1 MSSAAAIFLDFNL
14 PNAASWFYF
23 ALMLAVALF
32 FKFNRFF
39 SIRNWDIL
47 SLFLLVPGFLFLQE
61 AHRISDA
68 GAASSEATKQLQLY
82 GYIWLISG
90 SLCFFVRCLID
101 LALLSRPAL
110 FPNLNLSGLAALSV
124 ALFCGMVPVA
134 ARLPADLQTPVG
146 KRTAAMEAL
155 DKASSETVGHVQQL
169 TGNGERDAALT
180 RFWVERAIAL
190 MCHLAIITALVLI
203 GAVHFQNTTS
213 GMAAATFYLLLP
225 YTAYHIGQAHHVLPA
240 ALLIWAVYCYRRPW
254 LAGVLL
260 GLASGSF
267 FFPALTLP
275 VWLSFYRQRGAGRFF
290 MAFLGAVALSLAVT
304 GVVLLA
310 DGQFSRTLHTS
321 LSLSD
326 WQPWLGSNLESIWS
340 GVHGAYRLPVFIIYL
355 AFVIMTSFWPA
366 SKNLAHLVALCAAVL
381 IGIQFWYADQG
392 GVYVLWYLPLVVLMI
407 FRPNLTDRVPPQ
419 PPPLPNWP
427 SRMGKRLAEGAVR
440 FLKSPDPV
448 ARV

>member
-1 MSSAAAIFLDFNL
+1 MSHAASVFLDFNL

-23 ALMLAVALF
+23 ALMLTVALF

-61 AHRISDA
+61 AHRLT
-68 GAASSEATKQLQLY
+68 GEAAAELKLY
-82 GYIWLISG
+82 GYIWLMSG
-90 SLCFFVRCLID
+90 SLCFFVRCLVD
-101 LALLSRPAL
+101 LALVSRPAL
-110 FPNLNLSGLAALSV
+110 FPNLNLAGLAALSV
-124 ALFCGMVPVA
+124 AMFVGMAAVA
-134 ARLPADLQTPVG
+134 SRLPADLQNPVG
-146 KRTAAMEAL
+146 KRTAAMEAI
-155 DKASSETVGHVQQL
+155 DKASSQTIDQMQQL
-169 TGNGERDAALT
+169 AGNGDRDAALT

-190 MCHLAIITALVLI
+190 LCHLAVLVALVVI
-203 GAVHFQNTTS
+203 GSVHFQNTTS

-225 YTAYHIGQAHHVLPA
+225 YTAYHIGQVHHVMPA

-254 LAGVLL
+254 LSGLLL

-275 VWLSFYRQRGAGRFF
+275 IWLSFYRQRGAGRFLTT
-290 MAFLGAVALSLAVT
+290 FLLAVCASLAVT
-304 GVVLLA
+304 GIVLLA
-310 DGQFSRTLHTS
+310 DGQFAETLHTV

-326 WQPWLGSNLESIWS
+326 WQPWMRSNLESIWS
-340 GVHGAYRLPVFIIYL
+340 GVHGAYRLPVFILYV
-355 AFVIMTSFWPA
+355 AFVGMTGFWPA
-366 SKNLAHLVALCAAVL
+366 RKNLGHLVALCAAVL

-392 GVYVLWYLPLVVLMI
+392 GVYVLWYLPLLVLLI
-407 FRPNLTDRVPPQ
+407 FRPNLADRFPPQ
-419 PPPLPNWP
+419 PTPLPNWP